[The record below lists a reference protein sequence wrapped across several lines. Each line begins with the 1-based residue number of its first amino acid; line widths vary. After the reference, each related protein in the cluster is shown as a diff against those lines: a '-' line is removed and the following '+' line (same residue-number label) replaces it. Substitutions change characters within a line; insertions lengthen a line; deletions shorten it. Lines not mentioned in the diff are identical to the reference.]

1 MSEPQA
7 GSAAGQPATGR
18 GAAGDAPSAAVD
30 ATSAPAAAPTAP
42 VTTPA
47 TTPVTKTTATKT
59 ATKTTATKA
68 DAVKSD
74 RKADP
79 EQDAAPQPAEEEP
92 RSPREIRLVMVG
104 LVVTMLLAMLDNL
117 IVGTAMPTIVGDLG
131 GAEHLSWVVTS
142 YILATAA
149 STPIWGKLGDL
160 YGRKGTF
167 LTSIVIFLAGSA
179 LSGLSQ
185 DMTQLIAFRAVQG
198 LGAGGLMVGVMSI
211 IGALVPPR
219 DRGKYQGMFAAVMAL
234 ATIGG
239 PLVGGFITDHLSWR
253 WTFYINLPLGVV
265 ALAVVVAT
273 LKLPKVRSSAR
284 IDWFGALLLTVGIV
298 ALTLITTWGGHEYA
312 WGSQQILGLAALAAA
327 SLIAFCYVEQR
338 VEEPMLPLALFKN
351 LNFTLVNVIGFV
363 VGFVMFGST
372 VFLPLYQQ
380 TVQGAS
386 ATNSGLLLM
395 PMMLG
400 MLVISLVVGQAITK
414 TGKYRIYPIIGT
426 AVMAGGS
433 LLLSLLSTET
443 STFESACY
451 MVVLGAG
458 MGFLM
463 QVAMLVAQNS
473 VELKDMG
480 VASSTATLFRTIGGS
495 FGVALFGALFNS
507 RVTATMEERLGSTAG
522 AGVQGD
528 PAQMT
533 PGALR
538 ALPEPVQ
545 DAYHHAVAN
554 GMHSVFLWS
563 AAVAVIAIA
572 AALFLREVPL
582 RSAGDPGGK
591 PAADAGQPDAKPSEP
606 VAV

>member
-1 MSEPQA
+1 MS
-7 GSAAGQPATGR
+7 QP
-18 GAAGDAPSAAVD
+18 
-30 ATSAPAAAPTAP
+30 
-42 VTTPA
+42 
-47 TTPVTKTTATKT
+47 KT
-59 ATKTTATKA
+59 AGP
-68 DAVKSD
+68 VPED
-74 RKADP
+74 RT
-79 EQDAAPQPAEEEP
+79 AEEEQP

-117 IVGTAMPTIVGDLG
+117 IVGTAMPTIVHDLG
-131 GAEHLSWVVTS
+131 GAEHLSWVVTA
-142 YILATAA
+142 YTLATAA

-167 LTSIVIFLAGSA
+167 LTSIVVFLVGSA

-185 DMTQLIAFRAVQG
+185 NMNELIGFRAVQG

-211 IGALVPPR
+211 MGALVPPR

-239 PLVGGFITDHLSWR
+239 PLAGGFITDHLSWH

-265 ALAVVVAT
+265 ALAVVVVT
-273 LKLPKVRSSAR
+273 LKLPKVRSTAK
-284 IDWFGALLLTVGIV
+284 IDYPGAVLLTVGITSLV
-298 ALTLITTWGGHEYA
+298 LITTWGGQEYA
-312 WGSQQILGLAALAAA
+312 WGSKEILGLAALAAA

-338 VEEPMLPLALFKN
+338 AQEPMLPLGLFTN
-351 LNFTLVNVIGFV
+351 LNFTLVSIIGFI

-395 PMMLG
+395 PMMFG
-400 MLVISLVVGQAITK
+400 MLVISLVVGQAVTK

-426 AVMAGGS
+426 LVMTAGL
-433 LLLSLLSTET
+433 LLLSTMGTGT
-443 STFESACY
+443 SSFTSACW

-463 QVAMLVAQNS
+463 QITMLVAQNS

-507 RVTATMEERLGSTAG
+507 RVTDTMTEKLGGQATAG
-522 AGVQGD
+522 GGVQD
-528 PAQMT
+528 PSQMSM
-533 PGALR
+533 ADLR
-538 ALPEPVQ
+538 KLPENVQ
-545 DAYHHAVAN
+545 DAYHHAVSN
-554 GMHSVFLWS
+554 GMHTVFLWG
-563 AAVAVIAIA
+563 AGVAVIAIA
-572 AALFLREVPL
+572 AAFFLREVPL
-582 RSAGDPGGK
+582 RGAGKDEK
-591 PAADAGQPDAKPSEP
+591 PAESSLEAA
-606 VAV
+606 AV

>member
-1 MSEPQA
+1 MSHP
-7 GSAAGQPATGR
+7 
-18 GAAGDAPSAAVD
+18 
-30 ATSAPAAAPTAP
+30 
-42 VTTPA
+42 
-47 TTPVTKTTATKT
+47 
-59 ATKTTATKA
+59 KA
-68 DAVKSD
+68 DTGS
-74 RKADP
+74 P
-79 EQDAAPQPAEEEP
+79 EKKPAEEEAP
-92 RSPREIRLVMVG
+92 RSAREIRLVMIG
-104 LVVTMLLAMLDNL
+104 LVVTMLLAMLDGL
-117 IVGTAMPTIVGDLG
+117 IVGTAMPTIVGELG

-142 YILATAA
+142 YTLATAA

-160 YGRKGTF
+160 YGRKGIF

-185 DMTQLIAFRAVQG
+185 DMNELIGFRALQG

-211 IGALVPPR
+211 MGALVPPR

-239 PLVGGFITDHLSWR
+239 PLVGGFITDHLNWR
-253 WTFYINLPLGVV
+253 WTFYINLPLGAV
-265 ALAVVVAT
+265 ALAVVVVT
-273 LKLPKVRSSAR
+273 LKLPKVRNKAR
-284 IDWFGALLLTVGIV
+284 IDYLGALLLTTGIT
-298 ALTLITTWGGHEYA
+298 ALTLITTWGGQEYA
-312 WGSQQILGLAALAAA
+312 WGSKQVLGLTALAAA
-327 SLIAFCYVEQR
+327 TLIGFCYVEQR
-338 VEEPMLPLALFKN
+338 VQEPMLPLSLFKN
-351 LNFTLVNVIGFV
+351 LNFTLVSIIGFV

-400 MLVISLVVGQAITK
+400 MLVISLVVGQAVTR

-426 AVMAGGS
+426 LVMTAG
-433 LLLSLLSTET
+433 LVLLSTLSTDT
-443 STFESACY
+443 SGFASACW

-463 QVAMLVAQNS
+463 QITMLVAQNS

-507 RVTATMEERLGSTAG
+507 RVTETMEERLGSAAG
-522 AGVQGD
+522 AGGSQGGD
-528 PAQMT
+528 PAQLS
-533 PGALR
+533 PAALK

-554 GMHSVFLWS
+554 GMHTVFLWG
-563 AAVAVIAIA
+563 AAVAVIAVA
-572 AALFLREVPL
+572 AAVFMREVPL
-582 RSAGDPGGK
+582 RGAGGPPADGEGGEAGK
-591 PAADAGQPDAKPSEP
+591 GRKGRKSRKGAAADNIEAA
-606 VAV
+606 AI

>member
-1 MSEPQA
+1 MSQPQA
-7 GSAAGQPATGR
+7 
-18 GAAGDAPSAAVD
+18 DAPA
-30 ATSAPAAAPTAP
+30 
-42 VTTPA
+42 
-47 TTPVTKTTATKT
+47 
-59 ATKTTATKA
+59 
-68 DAVKSD
+68 
-74 RKADP
+74 P
-79 EQDAAPQPAEEEP
+79 EQKTAEEEAP
-92 RSPREIRLVMVG
+92 RSPREIRLVMTG

-117 IVGTAMPTIVGDLG
+117 IIGTAMPTIVGDLG
-131 GAEHLSWVVTS
+131 GAEHLSWVVTA
-142 YILATAA
+142 YTLATAA

-167 LTSIVIFLAGSA
+167 LTAIVIFLAGSA

-185 DMTQLIAFRAVQG
+185 NMNELIGFRALQG

-211 IGALVPPR
+211 MGALIPPR

-239 PLVGGFITDHLSWR
+239 PLIGGFITDHLNWH

-265 ALAVVVAT
+265 ALAVVMVT
-273 LKLPKVRSSAR
+273 LKLPKVRSTAR
-284 IDWFGALLLTVGIV
+284 IDYLGALLLTTGIT
-298 ALTLITTWGGHEYA
+298 ALTLITTWGGQEYA
-312 WGSQQILGLAALAAA
+312 WGSKQILGLAALAAA

-338 VEEPMLPLALFKN
+338 VEEPMLPLDLFKN
-351 LNFTLVNVIGFV
+351 LNFTLVSLIGFV

-395 PMMLG
+395 PMMFG
-400 MLVISLVVGQAITK
+400 MLVVSLAVGQAVTK
-414 TGKYRIYPIIGT
+414 TGKYRIFPIIGT
-426 AVMAGGS
+426 VVMAGGS
-433 LLLSLLSTET
+433 LLLSTLSTDT
-443 STFESACY
+443 STLTSACF

-463 QVAMLVAQNS
+463 QITMLVAQNS

-507 RVTATMEERLGSTAG
+507 RVTETMKDRLGEAATG
-522 AGVQGD
+522 GVQGD
-528 PAQMT
+528 PGQMS
-533 PGALR
+533 PAALK
-538 ALPEPVQ
+538 ALPAPVQ

-554 GMHSVFLWS
+554 GMHTVFLWG

-572 AALFLREVPL
+572 AAVFMREVPL
-582 RSAGDPGGK
+582 RGSGA
-591 PAADAGQPDAKPSEP
+591 PAADDKGKATEP
-606 VAV
+606 NVEAVAI

>member
-1 MSEPQA
+1 MSQ
-7 GSAAGQPATGR
+7 S
-18 GAAGDAPSAAVD
+18 
-30 ATSAPAAAPTAP
+30 
-42 VTTPA
+42 
-47 TTPVTKTTATKT
+47 KT
-59 ATKTTATKA
+59 A
-68 DAVKSD
+68 
-74 RKADP
+74 DP
-79 EQDAAPQPAEEEP
+79 VPEDKQTEEEQP

-142 YILATAA
+142 YTLATAA

-167 LTSIVIFLAGSA
+167 LTSIVIFLVGSA

-185 DMTQLIAFRAVQG
+185 NMNELIGFRALQG

-211 IGALVPPR
+211 MGALVPPR

-239 PLVGGFITDHLSWR
+239 PLVGGFITDHLNWH
-253 WTFYINLPLGVV
+253 WTFYINLPLGVI
-265 ALAVVVAT
+265 ALAVVVVT
-273 LKLPKVRSSAR
+273 LKLPKMRNSAR
-284 IDWFGALLLTVGIV
+284 IDYLGAILLTTGITSLV
-298 ALTLITTWGGHEYA
+298 LITTWGGQQYA
-312 WGSQQILGLAALAAA
+312 WGSKQILGLAALAAA

-338 VEEPMLPLALFKN
+338 VEEPMLPLGLFRN
-351 LNFTLVNVIGFV
+351 LNFTLVSIIGFV
-363 VGFVMFGST
+363 VGFVMFGAV

-380 TVQGAS
+380 IVQGAS

-395 PMMLG
+395 PMMFG
-400 MLVISLVVGQAITK
+400 MLVVSLVVGQAVTK

-426 AVMAGGS
+426 IVMAGGMV
-433 LLLSLLSTET
+433 LLSTMGAET
-443 STFESACY
+443 SRFTSACW

-463 QVAMLVAQNS
+463 QITMLVAQNS
-473 VELKDMG
+473 AELKDMG

-495 FGVALFGALFNS
+495 FGVALFGALFNN
-507 RVTATMEERLGSTAG
+507 RVADTMKERLGEHASAG
-522 AGVQGD
+522 GAKAD
-528 PAQMT
+528 PSQMS
-533 PGALR
+533 PAALKQ
-538 ALPEPVQ
+538 LPAPVQ

-554 GMHSVFLWS
+554 GMHTVFLWG

-572 AALFLREVPL
+572 AAVFMREVPL
-582 RSAGDPGGK
+582 RGAGKDEK
-591 PAADAGQPDAKPSEP
+591 AAETSLEAA
-606 VAV
+606 AV

>member
-1 MSEPQA
+1 MSQPQA
-7 GSAAGQPATGR
+7 G
-18 GAAGDAPSAAVD
+18 GAAGEKATPARETGQKDPAKAGPAAEKQPEQSGQQPAAVD
-30 ATSAPAAAPTAP
+30 ET
-42 VTTPA
+42 
-47 TTPVTKTTATKT
+47 
-59 ATKTTATKA
+59 
-68 DAVKSD
+68 
-74 RKADP
+74 
-79 EQDAAPQPAEEEP
+79 P
-92 RSPREIRLVMVG
+92 RSPREIRLVMIG

-117 IVGTAMPTIVGDLG
+117 IVGTAMPTIVGELG
-131 GAEHLSWVVTS
+131 GAEHLAWVVTS
-142 YILATAA
+142 YTLATAA

-167 LTSIVIFLAGSA
+167 LTSIVIFLVGSA
-179 LSGLSQ
+179 LSGLSR
-185 DMTQLIAFRAVQG
+185 DMTELIGFRALQG

-211 IGALVPPR
+211 MGALIPPR

-239 PLVGGFITDHLSWR
+239 PLVGGFITDHLNWR
-253 WTFYINLPLGVV
+253 WTFYINLPLGAV

-284 IDWFGALLLTVGIV
+284 IDYLGALLLTTGIV
-298 ALTLITTWGGHEYA
+298 ALTLITTWGGQEYS
-312 WGSQQILGLAALAAA
+312 WGSKQILGLAALAAA
-327 SLIAFCYVEQR
+327 ALIAFCYVEQR
-338 VEEPMLPLALFKN
+338 VEEPMLPLDLFKN
-351 LNFTLVNVIGFV
+351 VNFTMVSIIGFI

-426 AVMAGGS
+426 AVMAAGS
-433 LLLSLLSTET
+433 LLLSLLDTGT
-443 STFESACY
+443 STFTSACY

-463 QVAMLVAQNS
+463 QVTMLVAQNS

-507 RVTATMEERLGSTAG
+507 RVTATMEERLGGSA
-522 AGVQGD
+522 ALQGD
-528 PAQMT
+528 PGQMT
-533 PGALR
+533 PAALK
-538 ALPEPVQ
+538 ALPAPVQ

-554 GMHSVFLWS
+554 GMHTVFLWG

-572 AALFLREVPL
+572 AAVFLREVPL
-582 RSAGDPGGK
+582 RGAGAPQGQDAAKADGPADGK
-591 PAADAGQPDAKPSEP
+591 PAEP
-606 VAV
+606 VTA